1 MVIGYAEV
9 GLHVRLGLDVVI
21 TFDLPENELAQ
32 GSRHLTMEKI
42 LNLISST
49 FYLEP
54 IIWECEFNN
63 ILRNEFKAL
72 MESNLIFRVNKI
84 QLLMVVTTLI

>member
-1 MVIGYAEV
+1 
-9 GLHVRLGLDVVI
+9 
-21 TFDLPENELAQ
+21 
-32 GSRHLTMEKI
+32 MEKI

>member
-54 IIWECEFNN
+54 II
-63 ILRNEFKAL
+63 
-72 MESNLIFRVNKI
+72 
-84 QLLMVVTTLI
+84 